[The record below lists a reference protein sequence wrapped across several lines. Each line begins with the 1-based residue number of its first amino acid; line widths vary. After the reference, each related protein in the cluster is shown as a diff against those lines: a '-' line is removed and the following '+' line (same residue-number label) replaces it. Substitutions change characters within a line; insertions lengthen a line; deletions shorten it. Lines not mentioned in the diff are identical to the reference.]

1 MNVTKRDKLKFP
13 KRKKDKINLDAKTD
27 IYLPTYSFLI
37 TEFHYARQHEAGLL
51 RDDDDEFLHQ
61 YRVSLRRSRA
71 IISLL
76 NGLFQPEQSE
86 MLAITLKR
94 MMQKTNLLRDL
105 DVYLHKM
112 DDYYGWLEHKHH
124 QGLARFFDDMQNKRS
139 KAFKELKQWMKTDN
153 YKQQCKQVNEL
164 IERLSQAP
172 TEAGQI
178 CCQQFGP
185 KVIWKRA
192 QKVLMLSRAI
202 STDSPDSK
210 FHQLRI
216 ECKKLRYLLEFF
228 LPLFPA
234 KQVKKQITT
243 LKQLQDLLG
252 EFNDSSIQQLFLAGY
267 LATRKPNSHP
277 YLAVERLLAI
287 TEKQQITAKNQII
300 QQLIDFA
307 DQQNIDSYQ
316 SLYR

>member
-1 MNVTKRDKLKFP
+1 MNVTKRDKLKLP
-13 KRKKDKINLDAKTD
+13 KRKKDKINIDAKTD
-27 IYLPTYSFLI
+27 IYLPTSSFLI
-37 TEFHYARQHEAGLL
+37 TEFHHARLHEAGLL

-76 NGLFQPEQSE
+76 KGLFQPEQSE
-86 MLAITLKR
+86 MLATTLKR

-112 DDYYGWLEHKHH
+112 DDYYAGLEHKHH
-124 QGLARFFDDMQNKRS
+124 QGLARFFDDLQNKRN
-139 KAFKELKQWMKTDN
+139 KAFKDLKQWIKTDN
-153 YKQQCKQVNEL
+153 YKQQCRQVNEHL
-164 IERLSQAP
+164 ERLSQAP

-178 CCQQFGP
+178 SCRKFGP
-185 KVIWKRA
+185 TIIWKRA
-192 QKVLMLSRAI
+192 QKVLILSQAI
-202 STDSPDSK
+202 DSDSPDSNL
-210 FHQLRI
+210 HQLRI
-216 ECKKLRYLLEFF
+216 ECKKLRYLLEYF

-234 KQVKKQITT
+234 KQVKKQIST

-252 EFNDSSIQQLFLAGY
+252 EFNDSSIQQVFLADY
-267 LATRKPNSHP
+267 LAARKPNSHR

-287 TEKQQITAKNQII
+287 AEQQHITAKHQII
-300 QQLIDFA
+300 QQLIDFS